1 MTMFGD
7 FLSHDAGAGS
17 YTPPS
22 PKQISWP
29 LYCIVYVSAANAS
42 LSAGQLEELLEQ
54 SRHRNRQLGIT
65 GMMIHLDGNF
75 MQAIEGPE
83 AAVKDLFNRI
93 QSDRRHSGV
102 ITLLREYTDHRR
114 FPEWA
119 MGYRDIHSAQ
129 SGDWEAVHRILEAA
143 RIGEQAADNGPL
155 NLLAR
160 FGETMGFQTM
170 GFEAGGHEA
179 GGYEEAGSFEVA
191 A

>member
-1 MTMFGD
+1 MFGD

-22 PKQISWP
+22 PQQISWP

-42 LSAGQLEELLEQ
+42 LCAEALEALLEQ
-54 SRHRNRQLGIT
+54 SRYRNRQLGIT

-119 MGYRDIHSAQ
+119 MDYRDLHSAEG
-129 SGDWEAVHRILEAA
+129 GDWEVVHRLLEAA
-143 RIGEQAADNGPL
+143 RIGEQAADSVPL
-155 NLLAR
+155 KLLAR
-160 FGETMGFQTM
+160 FGETMGYEV
-170 GFEAGGHEA
+170 GNLEA
-179 GGYEEAGSFEVA
+179 A